1 MKFAALLAVA
11 AFTFVGCHKKESEV
25 VNQSQN
31 PSDLGTPVKAAAD
44 SKAAQPLPPAPPK
57 VAANADNYVRE
68 NVTGTVDPNLTAQL
82 RSFVQKYGRLPQSF
96 TEFANRGLDSMP
108 HPPEGSKWVIDAPS
122 QQVKAVP
129 MK

>member
-1 MKFAALLAVA
+1 MKFAALLVLA
-11 AFTFVGCHKKESEV
+11 AFALLGCHKKEAEV
-25 VNQSQN
+25 VNQAQN
-31 PSDLGTPVKAAAD
+31 PSDLGTPVNNAPAGKAAEP
-44 SKAAQPLPPAPPK
+44 SPPPPPK
-57 VAANADNYVRE
+57 VAANAENSVRE

-108 HPPEGSKWVIDAPS
+108 RPPEGTKWVIDAAN
-122 QQVKAVP
+122 QQVKSVP

>member
-1 MKFAALLAVA
+1 MRFAALASLAFA
-11 AFTFVGCHKKESEV
+11 LLGCHKKEAEA

-31 PSDLGTPVKAAAD
+31 PSDLGTPVNAA
-44 SKAAQPLPPAPPK
+44 PGTK
-57 VAANADNYVRE
+57 VAANAENAVRE
-68 NVTGTVDPNLTAQL
+68 NVTGKVDPNLTAQL
-82 RSFVQKYGRLPQSF
+82 RSFVQKYGRLPQTF

-108 HPPEGSKWVIDAPS
+108 RPPEGCKWVIDAPN

>member
-1 MKFAALLAVA
+1 MRFAALALLAFA
-11 AFTFVGCHKKESEV
+11 LLGCHKKQAEV

-31 PSDLGTPVKAAAD
+31 PSDIGTPVNTAPAGKAAE
-44 SKAAQPLPPAPPK
+44 PLPPPPPK
-57 VAANADNYVRE
+57 IAANADNYVRE
-68 NVTGTVDPNLTAQL
+68 NVSGQVDPALTAQL
-82 RSFVQKYGRLPQSF
+82 RAFAQKYGRMPQSF

-108 HPPEGSKWVIDAPS
+108 HPPDGSKWVIDAPN